1 MKLFIRYRSYRSQGR
16 KNINLRS
23 ITQGLP
29 SRYVKTVTPHWDCSC
44 RPDPDFDP
52 KFPSTALCRSPTI
65 QNFIARNLNVIIYY
79 FYTFT
84 MNSQKLI
91 AITAKLKPIISFSNH
106 QSAYNWFLNRMSN
119 NDIPLNIVV
128 DSNGSYRPCTKVS
141 HRMNALPDSTYY
153 SRSGNPV
160 IIFEWLC
167 NRTTRPIIITESSFL
182 QALNRKNATLI
193 NFNNNFRCLNQLQ
206 NSAIV
211 LQ

>member
-16 KNINLRS
+16 RNINLCS

-29 SRYVKTVTPHWDCSC
+29 TRYVKIVTLHWDCSC

-52 KFPSTALCRSPTI
+52 QFPSTALCRSPTI
-65 QNFIARNLNVIIYY
+65 QKFITRNFNAIIYY

-84 MNSQKLI
+84 VNSQKLI
-91 AITAKLKPIISFSNH
+91 AITAKLKPIISFCNH
-106 QSAYNWFLNRMSN
+106 QSAYNWFLNRRSN

-141 HRMNALPDSTYY
+141 HKMNAFPDSTYY
-153 SRSGNPV
+153 SRLGNPV
-160 IIFEWLC
+160 IIFKWLC
-167 NRTTRPIIITESSFL
+167 NRTIRPIIITESSFL

-193 NFNNNFRCLNQLQ
+193 NSNNNFSSLNQLQ